1 MSFLPPALQ
10 REVDRRTAKDQEAAM
25 TADADEVQ
33 RLEARVRTQLDFAR
47 QAQVTAEEFGKL
59 AMGSGTHSYLTVAL
73 ATEHRTVLGQ
83 ISKAV
88 AEAILYTVDMEGYE
102 DGDSIAFCKVSAPM
116 HPAHDGRL
124 TCDTIRA
131 ARLAVK
137 QPII

>member
-10 REVDRRTAKDQEAAM
+10 REVDRRTAKEQEAAM
-25 TADADEVQ
+25 TADQAEVE
-33 RLEARVRTQLDFAR
+33 RLEAKVRAQLDIAR
-47 QAQVTAEEFGKL
+47 QAQITVEELSKL
-59 AMGSGTHSYLTVAL
+59 AMGSGSRGYLTVAL
-73 ATEHRTVLGQ
+73 ASEHRTILGQ
-83 ISKAV
+83 ISKAI